1 MKQTAFLLFLSF
13 ASALPALAQSGGGD
27 EQKDSSTQAIVS
39 SIILAIILSC
49 IFLIVFLIL
58 RPRYPAVYQPKS
70 YRAKPAWRNTEPLPS
85 STFGWISPY
94 LRNPDKE
101 ILRIN
106 GLDAYS
112 FILFIQL
119 MIRIFV
125 PIWLLSWVVLMPL
138 YAANIEHGKGLNM
151 FAFGSVIGASSKT
164 QQLRSSGVLI
174 LHYILV
180 AWVVYN
186 IHAIMMK
193 FMELRKEFLTSPEH
207 RNTNQAKTFLVTG
220 VPNEMLSE
228 TRMKG
233 VYADIPD
240 GVKKVWINRN
250 LKELPEMIEERDKN
264 VNKLEGAVSKLIK
277 TAAKNVK
284 KGKVEPMALSETQEP
299 SLEVAEH
306 YVPAKKR
313 PTHRLGKIPCIG
325 EKVDTISYCR
335 EEIMRLNREIS
346 QKREVVLDDY
356 VNYPPES
363 SAFVLCNTMLGAYT
377 GSNAKVHPE
386 PHKLAKRY
394 REVHPDDI
402 VWTNM
407 NRNPYERKARTV
419 GFWAL
424 TIATIIF
431 WTIPIALVSLFSS
444 VDYLQ
449 KNVSFLS
456 WIENLQ
462 VASGIPLGVIKAVL
476 PTAALAI
483 LNSLLPP
490 WLRWHAKQSG
500 VPTRTGIELSLMDRF
515 FPFQVIQNFIFL
527 TILGGIQQQEDRF
540 QQAIHDPADF
550 VATIAM
556 AIPTQANFFMQY
568 VILIGLSGAAAMFL
582 QLVPI
587 IVYYVKIRFLS
598 STPRKLWHLR
608 NDMGAPAFGQ
618 LYPVT
623 LLITV
628 LGFGYMI
635 LAPIMNGFAA
645 VTFFTLYLA
654 YRYLFL
660 YVFDCKPVNETAG
673 LFFKKAINQT
683 FVGLYVSLFVAAL
696 MYLFN
701 SGANQNFIAMGVLT
715 LVLLVLVIAYQVYL
729 GMLWNK
735 SMEEIPSIL
744 AQQGQQAPTQQ
755 AVTDAPDAPPALP
768 EKDAYYADAQQ
779 GAMVMQPSAP
789 AHVLQV
795 EPPQVSKEKDE
806 TEEIKTMN
814 AFYHPSRTSM
824 QQIMWYP
831 NDNYGIGRSQALA
844 DQKAGYES
852 TTEHAFLN
860 EKSKIDED
868 ANAPPGQDL

>member
-1 MKQTAFLLFLSF
+1 MKQAAFLFLLSV
-13 ASALPALAQSGGGD
+13 ASAVPAMAQDGPQD
-27 EQKDSSTQAIVS
+27 TSSQAVIS
-39 SIILAIILSC
+39 SIVLALILSA
-49 IFLIVFLIL
+49 IFLTAFLIL
-58 RPRYPAVYQPKS
+58 RPRLPAVYQPKT

-85 STFGWISPY
+85 SILGWISPY

-101 ILRIN
+101 VLRIN

-112 FILFIQL
+112 FILFMQL

-138 YAANIEHGKGLNM
+138 YAANIDHGDGLNM
-151 FAFGSVIGASSKT
+151 FNFGSVIGAKSKT

-186 IHAIMMK
+186 IHVIMTK

-228 TRMKG
+228 TRMKE
-233 VYADIPD
+233 VYADVPD

-250 LKELPEMIEERDKN
+250 LKELPKMIEERDKN

-284 KGKVEPMALSETQEP
+284 KGKVEPMALSDAQEP

-306 YVPAKKR
+306 YVPANKR

-325 EKVDTISYCR
+325 EKVDTISHCR
-335 EEIMRLNREIS
+335 EEITRLNNEIA

-363 SAFVLCNTMLGAYT
+363 SAFVLCNSMLGAYT
-377 GSNAKVHPE
+377 GSNGKVHPE

-394 REVHPDDI
+394 REVHPGDI

-407 NRNPYERKARTV
+407 NRNPYERKIRTI

-431 WTIPIALVSLFSS
+431 WVIPIALVSLFSS

-449 KNVSFLS
+449 QNVPFLG
-456 WIENLQ
+456 WISALQ
-462 VASGIPLGVIKAVL
+462 EPSGIPIGVIKAVL

-540 QQAIHDPADF
+540 QKAIEDPPQF

-556 AIPTQANFFMQY
+556 AIPTQSNFFMQY
-568 VILIGLSGAAAMFL
+568 VFLIGLSGASAMFL
-582 QLVPI
+582 QLVPL
-587 IVYYVKIRFLS
+587 IVYYVKIKFLS

-608 NDMGAPAFGQ
+608 NDMGVPPFGQ
-618 LYPVT
+618 LFPVT

-635 LAPIMNGFAA
+635 LAPVMNGFAS

-701 SGANQNFIAMGVLT
+701 SGANKNFIAMGVLT

-729 GMLWNK
+729 GFLWNK
-735 SMEEIPSIL
+735 SMKEIPSIL
-744 AQQGQQAPTQQ
+744 SQQAPMQQ
-755 AVTDAPDAPPALP
+755 AVTDAPNAPPALP
-768 EKDAYYADAQQ
+768 EKDAYYANAQQ
-779 GAMVMQPSAP
+779 GALVQQQSAP

-795 EPPQVSKEKDE
+795 EDVQASKEKDQA
-806 TEEIKTMN
+806 EEIKVMN
-814 AFYHPSRTSM
+814 AFYHPSRTST
-824 QQIMWYP
+824 QQTMWYP
-831 NDNYGIGRSQALA
+831 NDNFGIGRSQALA

-860 EKSKIDED
+860 EKYKIEED
-868 ANAPPGQDL
+868 AVSPPGEDL